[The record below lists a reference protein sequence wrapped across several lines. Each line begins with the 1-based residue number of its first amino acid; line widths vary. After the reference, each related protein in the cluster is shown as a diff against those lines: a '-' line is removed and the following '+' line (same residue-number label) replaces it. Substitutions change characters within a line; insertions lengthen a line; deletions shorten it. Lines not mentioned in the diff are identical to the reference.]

1 MHKIVF
7 RYSLPSFV
15 SNNDNALK
23 SKRKS
28 IWPEIVTH
36 SKKRS
41 HYTLFEVS
49 CNEKRA
55 TKLAPVFHLV
65 LKVLSSEMDLAEI
78 RFIRMTFIKEPRGG
92 LEKSA
97 HPLSCF
103 QIQQRCNLS

>member
-7 RYSLPSFV
+7 RYSLPLFI
-15 SNNDNALK
+15 SNNDHALE

-36 SKKRS
+36 GNKRS
-41 HYTLFEVS
+41 HCTLFEVN
-49 CNEKRA
+49 CNEKRS
-55 TKLAPVFHLV
+55 TKLATVFPLV
-65 LKVLSSEMDLAEI
+65 LKAPSEMDLAEI
-78 RFIRMTFIKEPRGG
+78 RFIRMIFIKETRGG

-103 QIQQRCNLS
+103 QIQQRSNLS